1 MLTLKINNIVKI
13 QGILMLSWR
22 KKAIMGKNKVA
33 LIVFAVIIAASLLTI
48 IIFRGDTEEAVVK
61 MLSISKELVIRERGL
76 NFSNDV
82 DYKIV
87 TSSWVRKNWGKISEA
102 DRQKYLVTGEIY
114 HLLRIIP
121 WNVDLLKIVEGQR
134 GAAMAAAVG
143 NTVYI
148 VKEYFNA
155 EYEAYTVEIL
165 VHELTHVL
173 QRQNLPQ
180 YNPEFYDETMAW
192 YSLIEG
198 DALLTAYNV
207 ATKYYNYTPFRVSLG
222 YPDNY
227 TEPLRMLWLFPYA
240 YGDDFVMELYDIGG
254 WELVNECYSNP
265 PLTTMQ
271 ILHPDKYLAG
281 IWYSKVYAPTIPG
294 FRMLYSD
301 RMGEF
306 FVNVFIGVN
315 AGPEYVN
322 VSSGWRGDNLTL
334 QSKDNVSILLWVTL
348 WDEEEHAELFYETV
362 REAYLDFGNL
372 TEKGTIVAD
381 GVYYAFLLQDS
392 RVYVL
397 ASKDESYVLEAM
409 SEVRLTFSS
418 IHSRYSLSPSAIF
431 KAIISGTS

>member
-1 MLTLKINNIVKI
+1 MLGSRKSMLEKTAVVVIV
-13 QGILMLSWR
+13 
-22 KKAIMGKNKVA
+22 
-33 LIVFAVIIAASLLTI
+33 LTI
-48 IIFRGDTEEAVVK
+48 IIAVSLLTTIFESNMEKAVLK
-61 MLSISKELVIRERGL
+61 VFSISKELVVRERGL
-76 NFSNDV
+76 NFSRDV

-87 TSSWVRKNWGKISEA
+87 TSSWVRENWGKIPEP
-102 DRQKYLVTGEIY
+102 DRRKYLVIGEIY

-121 WNVDLLKIVEGQR
+121 WNIELLEIVEAQR

-143 NTVYI
+143 DTVYI

-155 EYEAYTVEIL
+155 EYEAYDVEIL

-173 QRQNLPQ
+173 QRQNLPG
-180 YNPEFYDETMAW
+180 YSPKLYDETMAW

-240 YGDDFVMELYDIGG
+240 YGDDFVMELYNIGG

-265 PLTTMQ
+265 PLTTME
-271 ILHPDKYLAG
+271 ILHPDRYLAG
-281 IWYSKVYAPTIPG
+281 VKYSQVYAPTIPG
-294 FRMLYSD
+294 FKREYSD

-322 VSSGWRGDNLTL
+322 VSSAWRGDNLTL
-334 QSKDNVSILLWVTL
+334 QSKDNASILLWVTL
-348 WDEEEHAELFYETV
+348 WDEGEHAEMFYEIV
-362 REAYLDFGNL
+362 RGAYLEFGNL
-372 TEKGTIVAD
+372 TERGTIMAE

-392 RVYVL
+392 RVYVF
-397 ASKDESYVLEAM
+397 ASKVESYVLEAM

-418 IHSRYSLSPSAIF
+418 IHSRYSFSPSSIF